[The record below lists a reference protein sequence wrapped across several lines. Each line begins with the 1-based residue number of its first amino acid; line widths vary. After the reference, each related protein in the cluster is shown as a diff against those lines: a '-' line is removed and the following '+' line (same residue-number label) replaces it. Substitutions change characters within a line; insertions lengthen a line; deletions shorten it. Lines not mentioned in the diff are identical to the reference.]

1 MVKWYKLVKSLKK
14 VKEKQEY
21 FEEKLAKIEQRTC
34 TETTE
39 LREQMELLTKT
50 TDLQEQLRDLMFFL
64 EAQKQSE
71 NPTEKEEIASGRT
84 VIEPSSNI
92 SKSATTKE

>member
-1 MVKWYKLVKSLKK
+1 MIIELTDYCKKKINMVKWYKLVKSLKK

-39 LREQMELLTKT
+39 LREQMELLT
-50 TDLQEQLRDLMFFL
+50 QENGKFKVIFFFCKFL
-64 EAQKQSE
+64 LSK
-71 NPTEKEEIASGRT
+71 IAT
-84 VIEPSSNI
+84 N
-92 SKSATTKE
+92 